1 MQYYSERGET
11 HREVLEKIQAKYG
24 DAYQVLSHRTIPYGG
39 FLGLFRKQGVEIT
52 YIVKE
57 EQLKSTRQNEIQQ
70 EKQRLLE
77 QLNQTKAI
85 QEVLEEIRSLKSVV
99 LEQPAQEQKHPTL
112 KKIEELLELNDF
124 SPSFIE
130 TMLQCIRTA
139 FSIED
144 LNNYEKVEH
153 QVVEWIGD
161 SIMHYTTSK
170 TTIKPRIIILV
181 GPTGV
186 GKTTTIAKLA
196 AMYNLGLLGQQ
207 ACNIRMITIDG
218 VRVGALPQIQKYA
231 DILGVPLDY
240 TTTTSQLR
248 TAIAMNHDTD
258 IILID
263 TFGKSPRN
271 AVHLAE
277 MKKILEGAGTTAE
290 VFLTISAST
299 KTKDLLE
306 IFRQYEP
313 FNYQAL
319 IITKLDETMHYG
331 NIISALNEINK
342 PVAWITKGQK
352 VPKDIEM
359 MHPMQ
364 FLLNLEGFTIQRQKL
379 EEKYGVYTPGEE

>member
-1 MQYYSERGET
+1 MQYYIEQGET

-24 DAYQVLSHRTIPYGG
+24 DAYQILSHRTIPYGG

-124 SPSFIE
+124 SPAFID

-161 SIMHYTTSK
+161 SIMPYTASK

-248 TAIAMNHDTD
+248 TAIAMNHETD

-331 NIISALNEINK
+331 NILSALNEINK

-352 VPKDIEM
+352 VPKDIEV

-364 FLLNLEGFTIQRQKL
+364 FLLNLEGFTVQRQKL
-379 EEKYGVYTPGEE
+379 EEKYGVYTPCEE